1 MKHMRNGA
9 ALLILLGGLSGCVST
24 EFASVNTEPG
34 FYYGFGTG
42 PTEAA
47 AQQAAFDDLVFNTL
61 TETGSISKLRKT
73 QVVLTAEMK
82 AALTPLAVKPY
93 LSEKKSATRFNAAYR
108 VKYADWTASE
118 TARLA
123 TLQADLGERFR
134 ALAADPKATTGIKL
148 IEAMRLLQTIDKY
161 GVPLTL
167 RTGAADSPLLA
178 DSVLGWAKGLAT
190 GITFTFRPDTGLVS
204 AGQMVSVTVSAAGK
218 PLSGI
223 PVNALWSPAAG
234 EAADASTSL
243 NAFTDA
249 KGAIAV
255 PYPSAA
261 AFLNVKPELRLTTR
275 IGTLAPEFA
284 WLATLDSGVKGL
296 AAYRNASVQVD
307 LKTPEA
313 LVAGGTFAV
322 GAVSQDSRGKGSK
335 EKPRNVTVKA
345 FYMDT
350 VPVTNAQ
357 YKAYL
362 QANDTPKAQWP
373 DFLVEGEL
381 AGDNQP
387 VVGVTLAE
395 ARQYAAWVSGVLGVT
410 KRLPTEAEYEVAARA
425 GRPVIYPWGDQP
437 PTEGVRANY
446 SGNPKFT
453 ATSPVGSF
461 AEGANPLGLLDLVGN
476 VWHWTTSPPDQITA
490 EPGDRIIKGGSWLD
504 GPGELRI
511 SNRRAVD
518 PAESASD
525 LGFRLVREA
534 SE

>member
-1 MKHMRNGA
+1 MNKLRLSA
-9 ALLILLGGLSGCVST
+9 AFLVLLGGLTSCVST
-24 EFASVNTEPG
+24 DFAAVNTEPG
-34 FYYGFGTG
+34 FYYGFGSGTS
-42 PTEAA
+42 EAT
-47 AQQAAFDDLVFNTL
+47 AQQDAFDDLVFNTL
-61 TETGSISKLRKT
+61 TETGSIKKLRKT
-73 QVVLTAEMK
+73 QVVITAEMR
-82 AALTPLAVKPY
+82 AALTPLAPKPY
-93 LSEKKSATRFNAAYR
+93 LSEKKAATTFNAAYR
-108 VKYADWTASE
+108 VKFADWTASE

-134 ALAADPKATTGIKL
+134 ALSSDPKATTGIKL
-148 IEAMRLLQTIDKY
+148 IEAMRLLQTVDKY

-167 RTGAADSPLLA
+167 RTAGPDSALFADTVVS
-178 DSVLGWAKGLAT
+178 WAKTLAN
-190 GITFTFRPDTGLVS
+190 GITFAFRPDTGLVS
-204 AGQMVSVTVSAAGK
+204 AGQMVRVTVSAAGK

-223 PVNALWSPAAG
+223 PVSAVWAPAS
-234 EAADASTSL
+234 DASADQAAL
-243 NAFTDA
+243 NAFTDVQ
-249 KGAIAV
+249 GAIAV
-255 PYPSAA
+255 PYPSTD

-275 IGTLAPEFA
+275 LGTLAPEFP
-284 WLATLDSGVKGL
+284 WLATLDAGVKGV
-296 AAYRNASVQVD
+296 ATYRNASVQVD

-313 LVAGGTFAV
+313 LVEGGNFTI
-322 GAVSQDSRGKGSK
+322 GAVAHDTRGKGSK
-335 EKPRNVTVKA
+335 EKPRNVTVKS

-357 YKAYL
+357 FQAYL

-373 DFLVEGEL
+373 DFLVAGEL
-381 AGDNQP
+381 AGAQQP
-387 VVGVTLAE
+387 VVGITLAE
-395 ARQYAAWVSGVLGVT
+395 ARQYADWVSGVLGVT

-425 GRPVIYPWGDQP
+425 GRPVIYPWGDQA
-437 PTEGVRANY
+437 PTEGVLANY

-461 AEGANPLGLLDLVGN
+461 ADGANPLGLLDLVGN
-476 VWHWTTSPPDQITA
+476 VWQWTTSPPEQITA

-518 PAESASD
+518 PTESASD